1 MIDLNSK
8 ENIEKYIRRQAN
20 NFNFVDRIASFVNNR
35 EFGIGYYRSISSDNN
50 GSSIEFVKDIN
61 SGYIWKVLS
70 SAGND
75 LGEVLYENV
84 ADYIDNVSNVGTCK
98 IKSLMSMMNMLG
110 IDYDLPN
117 NISYYPIE
125 IQNLMNIFS
134 INERYLLDNKYIKSE
149 VIDYLYNTNVISS
162 M

>member
-35 EFGIGYYRSISSDNN
+35 EFGSGYYRSISSDDY
-50 GSSIEFVKDIN
+50 GTSIDFVNDNK

-84 ADYIDNVSNVGTCK
+84 ADYIDNVSNIDTCK

-110 IDYDLPN
+110 IDYDLPK

-125 IQNLMNIFS
+125 I
-134 INERYLLDNKYIKSE
+134 
-149 VIDYLYNTNVISS
+149 
-162 M
+162 